1 MKNVILFLLFIFLSP
16 RSNAQNIYFSTE
28 SRVFGTTDLNC
39 NYHFRTRVAKNFSPI
54 SEVAISPD
62 GRMLGQ
68 IGYLPADPS
77 INPVPYRIC
86 SFDVEKN
93 AIIDTIYATPIAAS
107 ALTITPKGICY
118 FGLASGIFSL
128 NLETKELN
136 GMRFDGLIPGDIQYM
151 YEENALITQ
160 SQNIDNQPSGQWILK
175 IDLKTQKIDTIMSFP
190 LGQRVFGLTTQWDYN
205 TKKRRLYASLSTNP
219 FLTNVPNNTLIEI
232 DLENKR
238 FNLVCNRLRQDFS
251 TIWGLASDDDV
262 RTQFN
267 VRLDLDA
274 DNSSGRY
281 VDHFLMDTLCIT
293 SMPIADQDASVRS
306 FIGGIDSI
314 VIEIK
319 SGIKHPG
326 EEQLESILRVP
337 GIQARIFDKRK
348 LILFNTGRVGPEV
361 FETAL
366 KAVRYRITATNIQDG
381 ERMVLCHAYRNGVK
395 SDPAM
400 AFLKVR
406 AYTRAFAGNDSSI
419 QGCERAGLQLM
430 PILGPN
436 AKPGGTWVPPLQGP
450 NNVYWADLDT
460 ASSYLYIV
468 GEGNCPPDTAK
479 ITVLKPHRFP
489 AIGLN
494 GIRERT
500 RQFVE
505 LCAGDSVVW
514 DISAGIMSARRYYW
528 EDQSVSRRRVLTK
541 PGPYFI
547 TIEDF
552 NGCTWSAGI
561 TILAGR
567 GAKAAKREK
576 VTLRPGEIYVWENQ
590 VIRQDTLICRTIPRP
605 GICDSTYCL
614 EVRFR
619 TTSTRNLGQ
628 NSDWYV
634 PGLLHDD
641 LHINIMSRKGEQAQV
656 LEMQVSDQWGR
667 VVWRGKNFAANAL
680 GAGWDGRSSGGVVP
694 PGMYIVLAKL
704 RLPDGSLVRINGKVI
719 KGR

>member
-1 MKNVILFLLFIFLSP
+1 MKNVVLLLFFAFLSLLGKT
-16 RSNAQNIYFSTE
+16 QVIYFNTLE
-28 SRVFGTTDLNC
+28 GLFGTTDLNC
-39 NYHFRTRVAKNFSPI
+39 NYRFGTTNNSGFNTPA
-54 SEVAISPD
+54 ELAISPD
-62 GRMLGQ
+62 GRMLGYT
-68 IGYLPADPS
+68 GYPPRWPRDTTNYG
-77 INPVPYRIC
+77 IF
-86 SFDVEKN
+86 SFDIKRN
-93 AIIDTIYATPIAAS
+93 KIIDTLFLTPIFS
-107 ALTITPKGICY
+107 TSLTITPKNTCY
-118 FGLASGIFSL
+118 FGYAFGIHRL
-128 NLETKELN
+128 NLQTKEQDYMFFL
-136 GMRFDGLIPGDIQYM
+136 GAIPGDMQYIP
-151 YEENALITQ
+151 EEDVLITQ
-160 SQNIDNQPSGQWILK
+160 VESVGDQAPGQWIIK
-175 IDLKTQKIDTIMSFP
+175 VDFKTQKIDTLMSLP
-190 LGQRVFGLTTQWDYN
+190 IGQKVFGLTTQWDYN
-205 TKKRRLYASLSTNP
+205 TKKRRLYATLFANP
-219 FLTNVPNNTLIEI
+219 ALTNIPNNTMVEI

-238 FNLVCNRLRQDFS
+238 YNLVCNQLRQVYGS
-251 TIWGLASDDDV
+251 LLGLASDDDV

-281 VDHFLMDTLCIT
+281 VDHFQMDTLCLT

-366 KAVRYRITATNIQDG
+366 KAVRYRITATNVQDG

-450 NNVYWADLDT
+450 GNVYRADLDT

-468 GEGNCPPDTAK
+468 KEGNCPPDTAK

-494 GIRERT
+494 GIRERSM
-500 RQFVE
+500 QFVE

-514 DISAGIMSARRYYW
+514 DVSAGLMSARRYYW

-541 PGPYFI
+541 PGPYII

-552 NGCTWSAGI
+552 NGCTWSAGV

-576 VTLRPGEIYVWENQ
+576 VTLRPGEIYVWQNQ

-614 EVRFR
+614 EVRYR

-628 NSDWYV
+628 HPDWFV
-634 PGLLHDD
+634 PGLMHDD
-641 LHINIMSRKGEQAQV
+641 LHINVMSRKGEQAQV
-656 LEMQVSDQWGR
+656 VEMQVTDQWGR
-667 VVWRGKNFAANAL
+667 VLWRGKDFAANVP
-680 GAGWDGRSSGGVVP
+680 GAGWDGRSSGGSVP
-694 PGMYIVLAKL
+694 AGLYLVLAKV
-704 RLPDGSLVRINGKVI
+704 RLPDGALALINGKVI